1 MSKIAITE
9 NEFFLILERE
19 SHPRYEASQPEHVE
33 NYKAYNEIIRVD
45 VTDLETKEVYSLEA
59 MRHHEL
65 GYVLADIQ
73 GGDFYIDSDKEELY
87 TSDGKLLADIPPE
100 PVPEKTR
107 QDFYDEMKE
116 NNELTIP
123 KNMEHVYSLV
133 SLEELKELI
142 VALIPF
148 VGKNKK
154 VKFSL
159 FDNLSKVYF
168 NIAFEN
174 KIEVDHMRAII
185 QRDMEEFK
193 KDKKART
200 ESHFIKHYT
209 AMYNLEIDGFVEVEI
224 GGKMVKINKKEL
236 DNIQKI

>member
-1 MSKIAITE
+1 
-9 NEFFLILERE
+9 
-19 SHPRYEASQPEHVE
+19 
-33 NYKAYNEIIRVD
+33 VD

-123 KNMEHVYSLV
+123 KDMEHIYSLV

-200 ESHFIKHYT
+200 ESHFVNHYN
-209 AMYNLEIDGFVEVEI
+209 AMYQFEKNGFIEVEI
-224 GGKMVKINKKEL
+224 GGQMIKINKKEL